1 MEFMP
6 AIDLIEGQCVRLV
19 QGDFDRQI
27 TYGDPLEAAEAIQAR
42 GARWLH
48 LVDLDA
54 ARSRFGP
61 NRDVIRDICRTLHIS
76 VEVGGGIRSAA
87 DAEELFDAGVARV
100 IIGTMAIDN
109 PELVE
114 QVAAIR
120 SDGVAVGLDYRRLE
134 GKREVALRGWLERSG
149 KDLFE
154 VLPALAARGASA
166 VIATDISRDG
176 TLEGPDLETLEL
188 LLDFGADRGISVIAS
203 GGVSGLED
211 LASLKSL
218 NVRGSGLFGAISGRA
233 IHDGRLDVG
242 EAVKLC
248 RT

>member
-61 NRDVIRDICRTLHIS
+61 NRDVIRGICQTLHIS
-76 VEVGGGIRSAA
+76 VEVGGGIRSIA

-120 SDGVAVGLDYRRLE
+120 SDGVAVGLDYRRLD
-134 GKREVALRGWLERSG
+134 GKREVALKGWLERSG

-154 VLPALAARGASA
+154 VLPELAARGASA

-176 TLEGPDLETLEL
+176 TLEGPDLETLKL
-188 LLDFGADRGISVIAS
+188 LLEFGADHGIGVIAS